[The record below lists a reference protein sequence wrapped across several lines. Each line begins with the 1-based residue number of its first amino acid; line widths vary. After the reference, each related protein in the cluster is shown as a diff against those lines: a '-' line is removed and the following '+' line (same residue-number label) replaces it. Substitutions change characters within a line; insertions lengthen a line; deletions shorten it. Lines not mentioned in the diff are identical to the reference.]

1 MYGKLNS
8 KKKCRMV
15 GGSSLAKEKVRQ
27 IKIEKEMPYGSTTCH
42 RLGEKYGKIYW
53 LRKCHTSASVGFVTR
68 RVRAVREVVG
78 PTVYE

>member
-27 IKIEKEMPYGSTTCH
+27 IKIEKEMPYGSTTCR

-53 LRKCHTSASVGFVTR
+53 LRKCRTSASVGFVTR
-68 RVRAVREVVG
+68 RVHAVREVVG